1 MDIPDAKD
9 DRTATC
15 ASQELFCAVG
25 VLKGDPAST
34 EHGSRAGFKP
44 PLELDPRGWV
54 GSVKLKRHKK
64 GEIHKSSQ
72 PVCLSTRVQF
82 SWFLLD
88 GGIYGISA

>member
-44 PLELDPRGWV
+44 PLELNPRDWV
-54 GSVKLKRHKK
+54 ESVKLKRQKK
-64 GEIHKSSQ
+64 GKIHKSSQ
-72 PVCLSTRVQF
+72 PVCLRGVQF
-82 SWFLLD
+82 SCFLLD
-88 GGIYGISA
+88 GSIYGISA